1 MMSVRNKLKTLAL
14 TGFALGMTAAALPA
28 GATGTA
34 AGTSITNRAV
44 VSYSVGGVS
53 QTSINS
59 SPTGNSTPG
68 VGSSFGADTA
78 FVVDRLVN
86 FTLTTVDTAA
96 VSGTPGQTL
105 LVTTFLVTNT
115 GNDKEGFA
123 LSAANLVGGTVFSGG
138 ATNTDTIDMA
148 NVKVYYGPDATS
160 AYSSGTAVLGNPD
173 NLAADAGRRV
183 FVVADL
189 PVAARN
195 ADGSNVRLT
204 AKAAVAGSAGATL
217 ETATNAADTAGSVD
231 VVVAAAVAS
240 TTAGVTTSLRTTDSG
255 YTVSAPTLTVTKA
268 EVVISDP
275 VNGTTNPK
283 AIPGAT
289 VEYTLTIVNTGAT
302 TANGVAFSDP
312 MAAELSLAQNVY
324 NTNQNVTI
332 TVGASTR
339 YCTAEAGTDTNTDG
353 CVFSASALSV
363 NPATPI
369 VIPTGANN
377 TAVVKYRVT
386 IN

>member
-1 MMSVRNKLKTLAL
+1 
-14 TGFALGMTAAALPA
+14 
-28 GATGTA
+28 
-34 AGTSITNRAV
+34 
-44 VSYSVGGVS
+44 
-53 QTSINS
+53 
-59 SPTGNSTPG
+59 
-68 VGSSFGADTA
+68 
-78 FVVDRLVN
+78 
-86 FTLTTVDTAA
+86 
-96 VSGTPGQTL
+96 
-105 LVTTFLVTNT
+105 
-115 GNDKEGFA
+115 
-123 LSAANLVGGTVFSGG
+123 
-138 ATNTDTIDMA
+138 
-148 NVKVYYGPDATS
+148 YGPDATS

-183 FVVADL
+183 FVVAAL

-231 VVVAAAVAS
+231 VVVSAAVAS

-283 AIPGAT
+283 AIPGAV

-312 MAAELSLAQNVY
+312 IAAELSLAQNVY